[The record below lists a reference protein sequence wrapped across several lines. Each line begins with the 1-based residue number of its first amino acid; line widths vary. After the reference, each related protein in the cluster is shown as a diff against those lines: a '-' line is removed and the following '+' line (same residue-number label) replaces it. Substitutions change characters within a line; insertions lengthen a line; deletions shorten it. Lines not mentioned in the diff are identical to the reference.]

1 MASTTSES
9 PKPEKYNLRQKD
21 VARPDGMIALS
32 RGEEEALRKDAKLA
46 ALKVC
51 DPLVRGQYSLHLLL
65 GMLGLCGLWGEGRR
79 ECTKEAGEGRK
90 SEAQHASVDDFSCG
104 PR

>member
-1 MASTTSES
+1 MASTSSEV

-51 DPLVRGQYSLHLLL
+51 DPLVRG
-65 GMLGLCGLWGEGRR
+65 
-79 ECTKEAGEGRK
+79 
-90 SEAQHASVDDFSCG
+90 
-104 PR
+104 